1 MTRLRASRMRVVQHP
16 AQRRTL
22 VVLSI
27 GQALGGV
34 GNGVAVGVGS
44 LLVEQVTGDA
54 AFAGLAAT
62 LLTLGG
68 AVLAVPLARLAVRRG
83 RRAALTSGAL
93 IGLAGTTTIVVGGSL
108 GSWPVTLAGFLALG
122 ASMAVNLQSR
132 FAATDLS
139 VRTHRGRDLS
149 LVVWMTTVGVV
160 VGPQLIPPGDAIGVA
175 VGLPHLVGAYVIVGV
190 MQALTAVALAVGLR
204 PDPLL
209 TAQAMRAGD
218 ARAAATSGGAVSAG
232 GRRPAVS
239 ARLLDHPRALLAIV
253 VVASGHATMVG
264 IMALTPVHLEHS
276 GHSLAGVAIT
286 MSAHT
291 AGMYALS
298 PVFGILADRV
308 GRLQTILLGQALL
321 VGSIVVNVLLPT
333 DLAPLSLA
341 LLGLGWSAATV
352 AGSTLVSESAPESA
366 RPRIQ
371 GRSDLVQGLAGA
383 AAGAVAGPILGVAGY
398 SGLSLAMAAFV
409 VAGCVAAIAA
419 SRTPRAEDAPPLA
432 ESAAAQAAPSGPL
445 RDATTVDDARR
456 RPLEDHT

>member
-1 MTRLRASRMRVVQHP
+1 MTRIRVVEHP

-22 VVLSI
+22 AVLSI
-27 GQALGGV
+27 AQALGGV

-68 AVLAVPLARLAVRRG
+68 AILAVPLARLAAARG
-83 RRAALTSGAL
+83 RRAALTTGSL
-93 IGLAGTTTIVVGGSL
+93 IGLAGTATIVVGGTL
-108 GSWPVTLAGFLALG
+108 PAWPVALAGFLALG

-139 VRTHRGRDLS
+139 SRAHRGRDLS
-149 LVVWMTTVGVV
+149 LVVWMTTIGVV
-160 VGPQLIPPGDAIGVA
+160 VGPQLVPPGDAIGLA
-175 VGLPHLVGAYVIVGV
+175 LGLPHLVGAYVIVGA
-190 MQALTAVALAVGLR
+190 MQAATGLALAIGLR

-209 TAQAMRAGD
+209 EAQAMRAHGSPTS
-218 ARAAATSGGAVSAG
+218 APVAA
-232 GRRPAVS
+232 S

-253 VVASGHATMVG
+253 VVASAHATMVG
-264 IMALTPVHLEHS
+264 IMALTPVHLEHAGQGLS
-276 GHSLAGVAIT
+276 GIAIV

-298 PVFGILADRV
+298 PVFGILSDRV
-308 GRLQTILLGQALL
+308 GRLPTVLLGQALL
-321 VGSIVVNVLLPT
+321 VAAIAVNVVLPT
-333 DLAPLSLA
+333 PFAPLALA

-352 AGSTLVSESAPESA
+352 AGSALVTESAPESV

-371 GRSDLVQGLAGA
+371 GRSDLVQGLSGA
-383 AAGAVAGPILGVAGY
+383 TAGAVAGPILGLAGY
-398 SGLSLAMAAFV
+398 AGLSLAMAAFV

-419 SRTPRAEDAPPLA
+419 TRAARARPHLDEPRARSGGVQGP
-432 ESAAAQAAPSGPL
+432 PSGPL
-445 RDATTVDDARR
+445 HVATTVDDAP
-456 RPLEDHT
+456 RPPRKDQT